1 MTLEEFK
8 SLVKNRPEPDTPG
21 FYRLDVLLGWD
32 LDLNREEEGYSAVE
46 ITLPANRR
54 RKMAPYTAWRYGQAK
69 NYSEY
74 YATFEDAFQAMHTF
88 TQRMKSIF
96 TVVGYSIRK
105 LAFGQV
111 SFTGS
116 NCVNYLNYDAQFRE
130 TGHSVHSLYHEGT
143 SSIYGKYLGRF
154 PEEMHQRGDIVEAS
168 VKLGDDKSP
177 SFTLG
182 IVIESP
188 MSVEQMYR
196 PYFNIDDNYPDEF
209 GTDYYRICFGPLG
222 SHGNE
227 PSRLVPACDV
237 CTPIFEVP
245 AEARD
250 TLIQYRDTLKAKAD
264 ESRNDPRVDVEL
276 VVVGEPVEL
285 APVQVQLTD
294 SVKNYDWIESGK
306 NAVGATI
313 YRCSFR
319 ESATAVNE
327 LIQKL
332 KEQHPNHEV
341 RFRATHELSYA
352 FEVFT
357 DDHKGE
363 YFPEHSCYS
372 FFMYII
378 ESNIT
383 AFADNRQAAVDEIN
397 ACIREHHIKADNGE
411 DFHLLSPDEIDES
424 KVICVNSFSEIHW
437 TTNV

>member
-8 SLVKNRPEPDTPG
+8 SLVKNRPEPDTHG
-21 FYRLDVLLGWD
+21 FYCLDVLLGWD

-69 NYSEY
+69 SYSEY
-74 YATFEDAFQAMHTF
+74 YATFDDAYQAMHTF

-111 SFTGS
+111 SSTGS
-116 NCVNYLNYDAQFRE
+116 NCVSYLNYDAQFRE

-154 PEEMHQRGDIVEAS
+154 PEEMHQPGDIVEAS

-177 SFTLG
+177 DFTLG

-196 PYFNIDDNYPDEF
+196 PYFNLDDNYPDEF

-222 SHGNE
+222 SHGDE
-227 PSRLVPACDV
+227 RSRLVPASDV
-237 CTPIFEVP
+237 RTPIFDVP

-264 ESRNDPRVDVEL
+264 EGRNNPRVDVEL
-276 VVVGEPVEL
+276 AVVGEPIEL

-332 KEQHPNHEV
+332 KEQHPNREV
-341 RFRATHELSYA
+341 RFRATHEITDL

-357 DDHKGE
+357 DDRTGE

-383 AFADNRQAAVDEIN
+383 EFADNSQAAVDGIN

-411 DFHLLSPDEIDES
+411 DFPLLSPNDIEEA
-424 KVICVNSFSEIHW
+424 KVIRLNSFSEIHW
-437 TTNV
+437 TADR